1 MENAMATNI
10 KQIIKEEY
18 VEYMLNEHIKTEG
31 LWANINA
38 KKKRG
43 EKSAPKGSKA
53 YKAAKK
59 AGDKLEKTKEGIDE
73 MKMTNKETGEDIT
86 RHVLA
91 YMMKEISK
99 EEFEKLA
106 GLKPDKVK
114 KSKVKVTESD
124 AEYAKSIE
132 KIARDKQLSMLSKKD
147 KETLLKIA
155 DLLKK
160 ANEGSIGMSDRQVSV
175 LKEKLVFY
183 VDKNGKK
190 RRFDTDKSANK
201 KYRK

>member
-1 MENAMATNI
+1 MATNI

-18 VEYMLNEHIKTEG
+18 VEYMLNEHITTEG

-160 ANEGSIGMSDRQVSV
+160 ANEGSIGMSDKQVSV
-175 LKEKLVFY
+175 LREKLVFY
-183 VDKNGKK
+183 VDKKGKK

-201 KYRK
+201 KFGK

>member
-1 MENAMATNI
+1 MATNI

-18 VEYMLNEHIKTEG
+18 VEYMMNEHITTEG

-147 KETLLKIA
+147 KDTLLKIA

-175 LKEKLVFY
+175 LREKLVFY
-183 VDKNGKK
+183 VDKNG
-190 RRFDTDKSANK
+190 
-201 KYRK
+201 

>member
-1 MENAMATNI
+1 MATNI

-18 VEYMLNEHIKTEG
+18 VEYMLNEHITTEG

-147 KETLLKIA
+147 KDTLLKIA

-160 ANEGSIGMSDRQVSV
+160 ANEGSIGMSDKQVSV
-175 LKEKLVFY
+175 LREKLVFY
-183 VDKNGKK
+183 VDKKGKK

-201 KYRK
+201 KFGK

>member
-1 MENAMATNI
+1 MATNI

-18 VEYMLNEHIKTEG
+18 VEYMLNEHITTEG

-132 KIARDKQLSMLSKKD
+132 KIARDKQLAMLSKKD

-160 ANEGSIGMSDRQVSV
+160 ANEGSIGMSDKQVSV
-175 LKEKLVFY
+175 LREKLVFY
-183 VDKNGKK
+183 VDKKGKK

-201 KYRK
+201 KFGK

>member
-1 MENAMATNI
+1 MATNI

-18 VEYMLNEHIKTEG
+18 VEYMLNEHITAEG

-132 KIARDKQLSMLSKKD
+132 KIARDKQLAVLSKKD

-160 ANEGSIGMSDRQVSV
+160 ANEGSIGMSDKQVSV
-175 LKEKLVFY
+175 LREKLVFY
-183 VDKNGKK
+183 VDKKGKK

-201 KYRK
+201 KFGK

>member
-1 MENAMATNI
+1 MATNI

-18 VEYMLNEHIKTEG
+18 VEYMLNEHITAEG

-147 KETLLKIA
+147 KDTLLKIA

-160 ANEGSIGMSDRQVSV
+160 ANEGSIGMSDKQVSV
-175 LKEKLVFY
+175 LREKLVFY
-183 VDKNGKK
+183 VDKKGKK

-201 KYRK
+201 KFGK

>member
-1 MENAMATNI
+1 MATNI

-18 VEYMLNEHIKTEG
+18 VEYMMNEHITTEG

-147 KETLLKIA
+147 KDTLLKIA

-175 LKEKLVFY
+175 LREKLVFY

>member
-1 MENAMATNI
+1 MATNI

-18 VEYMLNEHIKTEG
+18 VEYMMNEHITTEG

-132 KIARDKQLSMLSKKD
+132 KIARDKQLSMISKKD
-147 KETLLKIA
+147 KDTLLKIA

-175 LKEKLVFY
+175 LREKLVFY